1 MREEKLL
8 SEKEILNK
16 ISEIG
21 HKQVIGFTNGCFDL
35 LHEGHLHLIK
45 EAKKRCD
52 FLIIGLNS
60 DESVKML
67 KGESRPIENQEQRA
81 KNLSKMEEVD
91 AIAIFNT
98 ETPENIIKDLNPDIL
113 IKGGDYNKTDIVGSK
128 LVIENGGSVEVIDL
142 LPGFSTTKIINERL
156 KWL

>member
-1 MREEKLL
+1 MSEEKLL
-8 SEKEILNK
+8 SEQEILNK
-16 ISEIG
+16 ISKIG
-21 HKQVIGFTNGCFDL
+21 HKKVIGFTNGCFDL
-35 LHEGHLHLIK
+35 LHEGHLHLIR

-128 LVIENGGSVEVIDL
+128 FVIENGGSVEVIDL
-142 LPGFSTTKIINERL
+142 LPGFSTTKIINKRM
-156 KWL
+156 K